1 MGLAAGVRS
10 GKRRPGGSGA
20 GVAALG
26 DTWATRASATAPGQP
41 VPSPCGRQRTRSP
54 GAARR
59 AGLLTEQQ
67 HEQPGRRSGA
77 PPSHAGA
84 AAGAAVRRAPGRRG
98 AAGTERDTGAPRP
111 LRSAEAR
118 GRLGR
123 PGLAGR
129 RGHHQ
134 PPQPL
139 PPAAP
144 ASSSLAG
151 APHRLPTRR
160 AVSRATAAPAR
171 RLAATGKTYTKHG
184 CRVQPTC
191 SGPHE
196 LCKDRLDLKPKAS
209 SLRSNLSFSAALFKQ
224 SPL

>member
-1 MGLAAGVRS
+1 MAA
-10 GKRRPGGSGA
+10 GSGA
-20 GVAALG
+20 GVTALG
-26 DTWATRASATAPGQP
+26 DTWATRASATARGQP
-41 VPSPCGRQRTRSP
+41 VPSPCGRQRARSP
-54 GAARR
+54 GAAGQ
-59 AGLLTEQQ
+59 AGLLTEQRQ
-67 HEQPGRRSGA
+67 EQPGRRSGA

-139 PPAAP
+139 PPAP

-151 APHRLPTRR
+151 GSAPPTHSPSGLQGNRG
-160 AVSRATAAPAR
+160 SSATPGGHPQNTPNP
-171 RLAATGKTYTKHG
+171 RLARPGH
-184 CRVQPTC
+184 
-191 SGPHE
+191 
-196 LCKDRLDLKPKAS
+196 LLW
-209 SLRSNLSFSAALFKQ
+209 
-224 SPL
+224 SP